1 MGGKTLSDDSDDEDD
16 DDDEDFYDE
25 KYNAYKG
32 IADEDQNE
40 VPDAASREPN
50 IDCASEG
57 IFPYPNDCSKFY
69 VCIENS
75 DEIDVDATWSVI
87 QYECPSEMVFNS
99 KNGTCDFPK
108 DIVPPRECPSAH
120 SSNINNGSIDDN
132 QQTDAVDRDDDDRK
146 LTATNESNE
155 ICPSAGYFV
164 HPDDCSEYYQ
174 CVQSSDGTFSVIQ
187 FECPSGTIWDSRRTT
202 CNPLKDVG
210 KTQGC
215 RNLFSDDNEYQ
226 REKEDHGMGLN
237 VGLDT
242 NESEVDEKIEDELQN
257 ALGDD
262 NEDDEA
268 MNLRLQ
274 PINPNS
280 KVQ

>member
-1 MGGKTLSDDSDDEDD
+1 MYWPEGKAARLGGKTLNDDSDDDD
-16 DDDEDFYDE
+16 DDDFYDE

-40 VPDAASREPN
+40 VPDAAALEPK
-50 IDCASEG
+50 IDCALEG

-99 KNGTCDFPK
+99 KNETCDFPK
-108 DIVPPRECPSAH
+108 DIVPPRECPSAY
-120 SSNINNGSIDDN
+120 SININNGFIDDN
-132 QQTDAVDRDDDDRK
+132 DGDDDRK
-146 LTATNESNE
+146 LTATIESNE
-155 ICPSAGYFV
+155 ICPSVGYFV

-174 CVQSSDGTFSVIQ
+174 CIQSSDGFFSVIQ

-202 CNPLKDVG
+202 CNPLEDVG

-215 RNLFSDDNEYQ
+215 RHLLSGDNE
-226 REKEDHGMGLN
+226 
-237 VGLDT
+237 
-242 NESEVDEKIEDELQN
+242 
-257 ALGDD
+257 
-262 NEDDEA
+262 
-268 MNLRLQ
+268 
-274 PINPNS
+274 
-280 KVQ
+280 